1 MIFFSINFN
10 ILYKTI
16 KTMNSLQAKKAK
28 DKEMISYFLSI
39 IKTLK
44 QTPIISSES
53 INKNIVLDPYETYI
67 SLIDKKV
74 GLILKNLPYLLI
86 LLDTKQVYR
95 IYFISKYLT
104 ENPMSDFTYIFK
116 LDMDDQEL
124 DDKLFYYVG
133 NFSNMIP
140 MVLINFKTY
149 LKNLRMSIEPSDIEL
164 LNDGIEKLN
173 IQETLKPTQDD
184 IKIVKYSYRM
194 NGCPVRCLDPTPYVK
209 EIEWL

>member
-1 MIFFSINFN
+1 
-10 ILYKTI
+10 
-16 KTMNSLQAKKAK
+16 MNSLQAKKAK